1 MERKQTHGRIS
12 NVGDRVDNLQGYD
25 MKDKSIRLIII
36 SQVAIIFSL
45 LCLTLGNEILDIPHY
60 VFNDSPTLYSQRVGE
75 IIIELFIFF
84 IVTAIQI
91 LLFKKLNNR
100 VRVLEG
106 FIPICANCKK
116 IRNTEDQ
123 WEQMEKYISQ
133 HSFARFSHG
142 ICPDCAR
149 QLYPDFNTD
158 EMKIARIDSA
168 DGKKPQR

>member
-1 MERKQTHGRIS
+1 
-12 NVGDRVDNLQGYD
+12 
-25 MKDKSIRLIII
+25 MKDKTIRLIII

-84 IVTAIQI
+84 IVTTIQI
-91 LLFKKLNNR
+91 LLFKKLNHR
-100 VRVLEG
+100 IKILEG

-142 ICPDCAR
+142 ICPDCAK

-158 EMKIARIDSA
+158 KMKIARIDSA
-168 DGKKPQR
+168 DGKKPHR